1 MPSLNVF
8 NPIRRD
14 MCLAAVFVGMAAY
27 SAFFTYYLTMKH
39 YAFRTLMFD
48 LGLYDHWFWTAFKHG
63 PAVAGVPHN
72 SLTLYILL
80 PFYALYPSPVTLIVL
95 QSIIV
100 PLAAIPLYLLARLQ
114 LKDRMLAL
122 LVTALFLLYPPLHG
136 LSQFDF
142 HVEMFLPPLALTALY
157 YLHMESWRQYI
168 IASIIMLA
176 TMDYAAY
183 IVLMM
188 GVYHIIVYRKNLKL
202 LIKMKPT
209 SLKFSVAKNMLT
221 GLVIIM
227 LALAYFGT
235 STILSNMKLSVGN
248 PTPGEGT
255 FSLKNL
261 EVMKEMKISYV
272 CKIFGPV
279 AFLPLL
285 SPAPLLMALP
295 WLVHITFTTEPE
307 YLKIFNQYSA
317 FTAPFIFAGL
327 ISAFKKIGSRKVKVA
342 LAVILIAATIYFIMS
357 TDEVAVSPWPNVGE
371 RERLLNE
378 LVQQIPPD
386 AGVLTQNNIAPHLTE
401 REKIFMWPLGAPAFG
416 PKNLEDVDY
425 ILIDKNQYHYFYAP
439 VPAGYPYDATRVAV
453 EQLLSTGKYRMLVE
467 EDGIEFYRRIG

>member
-1 MPSLNVF
+1 MLPLNVF

-14 MCLAAVFVGMAAY
+14 RCLAAVVVGVATY
-27 SAFFTYYLTMKH
+27 SAFFTCYLTMKH

-48 LGLYDHWFWTAFKHG
+48 LGLYDHWFWTAFKSG
-63 PAVAGVPHN
+63 PAAAGIPHN

-157 YLHMESWRQYI
+157 YLHMERWRQYI
-168 IASIIMLA
+168 VASIIMLA
-176 TMDYAAY
+176 TMEYAAY

-188 GVYHIIVYRKNLKL
+188 GVYQIIVYRKNLKL
-202 LIKMKPT
+202 IKMKPV
-209 SLKFSVAKNMLT
+209 SRLKFSFAKNMLT
-221 GLVIIM
+221 GLVIVM
-227 LALAYFGT
+227 LALAYFGA
-235 STILSNMKLSVGN
+235 STILSNMRLSVGN
-248 PTPGEGT
+248 PMPGEGA
-255 FSLKNL
+255 FNLKNL
-261 EVMKEMKISYV
+261 EVMKEMKASYV

-378 LVQQIPPD
+378 LVQQIPSD
-386 AGVLTQNNIAPHLTE
+386 AGVLTQNNIASHLTE
-401 REKIFMWPLGAPAFG
+401 REKIFMWPAGAPGFG

-425 ILIDKNQYHYFYAP
+425 ILIDKSQYHYFYAP

-453 EQLLSTGKYRMLVE
+453 EQLLSTGRYRMLVE
-467 EDGIEFYRRIG
+467 EDGIEFYRRMG